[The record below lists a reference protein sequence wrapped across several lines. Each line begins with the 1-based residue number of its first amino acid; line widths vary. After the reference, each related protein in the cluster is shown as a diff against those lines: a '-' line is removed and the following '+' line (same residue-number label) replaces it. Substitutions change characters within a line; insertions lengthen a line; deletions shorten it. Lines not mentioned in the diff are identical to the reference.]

1 MHKVLMPVDA
11 SEKRAVAQTDA
22 AKELPAAA
30 EEVRVHLLYVFDDRE
45 SAENTAV
52 TQTTGG
58 AVAHERLRD
67 AGIAVE
73 PMGRHGAPAEEIIR
87 AAGEI
92 DADRILLGGR
102 KRSPLGS
109 LLFGSVTQEVMLDT
123 TRPVVVTGGAETT
136 EKPSHRCTSCGEE
149 YFTSPSTEI
158 DTCRNC
164 GGAKVEAIE

>member
-22 AKELPAAA
+22 ARELPDAA
-30 EEVRVHLLYVFDDRE
+30 EAVRVYLLYVFDDRE
-45 SAENTAV
+45 SAEKTAV

-58 AVAHERLRD
+58 STAHERLRE
-67 AGIAVE
+67 AAIEVE
-73 PMGRHGAPAEEIIR
+73 AMSRHGDPAEEIIR
-87 AAGEI
+87 AAEEV

-136 EKPSHRCTSCGEE
+136 EEPSHRCVSCGEE
-149 YFTSPSTEI
+149 YYTRQSADI
-158 DTCRNC
+158 RTCRNC
-164 GGAKVEAIE
+164 GGGKVEALE